1 MTPEFTPHEF
11 TTRAGL
17 AVHQLLIGYD
27 SPLHDPFTF
36 TVAPGTVMA
45 VVGPSGGGKS
55 TLLSTIAGITPPL
68 SGRITIDERDIT
80 ALPTHERHIAMVF
93 QEPLLFPHLDVR
105 NNVAYGQRRMGRS
118 RAQARHEADRLLTW
132 VGLEG
137 LGERDVSQL
146 SGGQAQ
152 RVSLARALA
161 AEPDALLL
169 DEPFSALDVPLRS
182 RLAQDVLA
190 IVARAGIPA
199 IHVTHDPDEAAAMAY
214 GNPGGSILSM

>member
-1 MTPEFTPHEF
+1 VTRKPMRHKSTTTTGLSVHE
-11 TTRAGL
+11 
-17 AVHQLLIGYD
+17 LLIGYD

-68 SGRITIDERDIT
+68 GGRIWINERDIT
-80 ALPTHERHIAMVF
+80 ALPTHERRIAMVF
-93 QEPLLFPHLDVR
+93 QEPLLFPHLTVR
-105 NNVAYGQRRMGRS
+105 DNVAYGQRRMGKS
-118 RAQARHEADRLLTW
+118 RAQAHHEADRLLTW

-137 LGERDVSQL
+137 LGDRDVAQL

-152 RVSLARALA
+152 RVSLARGLA
-161 AEPDALLL
+161 AEPDALVL
-169 DEPFSALDVPLRS
+169 DEPFSALDAPLRS

-190 IVARAGIPA
+190 IVAMANIPA
-199 IHVTHDPDEAAAMAY
+199 VHVTHDPDEAAAMAH

>member
-1 MTPEFTPHEF
+1 MTQASM
-11 TTRAGL
+11 TRTGL
-17 AVHQLLIGYD
+17 IAHDLLIGYD
-27 SPLHDPFTF
+27 SPLHAPFTF

-68 SGRITIDERDIT
+68 GGRITIDDRNIT
-80 ALPTHERHIAMVF
+80 ALPTHERRIAMVF

-105 NNVAYGQRRMGRS
+105 DNVAYGQRRMGKS
-118 RAQARHEADRLLTW
+118 RRDAHTHADHLLAW

-161 AEPDALLL
+161 SEPDALLL
-169 DEPFSALDVPLRS
+169 DEPFSALDAPLRS

-190 IVARAGIPA
+190 IVARANIPA
-199 IHVTHDPDEAAAMAY
+199 IHVTHDPDEAAAMAH